1 MARSNPTPSP
11 LQTADHAHRPG
22 HWRRRAGPGLL
33 VLALACPGLAHP
45 ISLGQLLTL
54 PLETLLQLDI
64 SPRRP
69 SADSGAGR
77 LRRAAAPRGPT

>member
-1 MARSNPTPSP
+1 MSQPTPTP
-11 LQTADHAHRPG
+11 HQTAHRAHHAG

-54 PLETLLQLDI
+54 PLETLLQLNI
-64 SPRRP
+64 SQRRS
-69 SADSGAGR
+69 SADSGAGS
-77 LRRAAAPRGPT
+77 LRRPAAPRGPT